1 VSALRLLAALA
12 LLLAP
17 AAVLA
22 QATASPYTSATRYDA
37 AGRVTG
43 TIAPEPNGNTPPHY
57 AAVRNSYDPAGQLIR
72 VETGE
77 LAVWPSEAVA
87 PASWGGFTILQTV
100 LTRYDATSH
109 KTRELLV
116 ASGAVQTAT
125 QYSYDVAG
133 RLECTAVRMNQATF
147 PAADGSGGT
156 LPVTAGGLDA
166 ACSQSGGAVADR
178 ITRAIYDAA
187 GQRLQVRQGVGT
199 SDEGTEATWA
209 YNANGQVTDVIDG
222 NGNRAALHYDAY
234 GRQDCWIF
242 PSTTLPIGFN
252 DSSPTN
258 ALNSAGQAS
267 GDCVTTG
274 DYERYGYDPNGNRT
288 TLRKR
293 DGATAGSS
301 YNGTITYQYD
311 ALNRMTAKLVPE
323 RSSGSQALA
332 AAQTRD
338 VYYSYDLRNLQL
350 SARFDSQSGEGVTNT
365 YDGFGRLVSGS
376 TNMGGTT
383 RTLAYAYDADGNR
396 TYITHPGGYV
406 FRTYYDL
413 RDRAI
418 LGREGDSGRFLAGF
432 SFDPL
437 GRILARSNKLG
448 DAGYTSYAYGP
459 EGGLSYLNH
468 DLSGAGGDYSISLTR
483 NRAGGIASLTRAND
497 AYAWTRHH
505 AMSLGYTANGLN
517 QYSQITSAGYAATNP
532 TYDANGNL
540 VSDGGTNYIYD
551 VENRLVSASGQ
562 DHNGTLV
569 YDPLGRL
576 FQVSSASTGTTQF
589 LYDGDALVAEYNGAG
604 AVTERYVHGA
614 GADVPLAWYH
624 GADLSDLRFLQG
636 DERGSIIAVAS
647 GNTGADGAPLALN
660 TYDEYG
666 IPGVANSGRFQ
677 YTGQAW
683 LPELGM
689 YYYKARIYSP
699 TLGRFMQTD
708 PVGYADQFNLYAY
721 VGDDPVNR
729 ADPTGSTCQ
738 AAGEIEGKT
747 QYDCHIDSVAIVR
760 NGRVVGTRPPNATER
775 RMFAGFNARYSAAVT
790 RLMNGPD
797 RHVRVP
803 SIRGGRGSFETTSR
817 TAGEAMKSREFIYS
831 EAGGTNGS
839 IMGTQGG
846 IGIDGVDGLARS
858 YVFSGGLSAATQAR
872 IVHEGGMHGTREEA
886 RGGLQ
891 TPNKPLNDFDH
902 ERQYDGPACIM
913 LGGSPC

>member
-17 AAVLA
+17 AAVFA
-22 QATASPYTSATRYDA
+22 QASASPYTSATRYDA

-77 LAVWPSEAVA
+77 LSIWPSEAVA
-87 PASWGGFTILQTV
+87 PASWSGFTILQTV
-100 LTRYDATSH
+100 RTRYDATGH

-125 QYSYDVAG
+125 QYSYDLAG
-133 RLECTAVRMNQATF
+133 RLECTAVRMNLSTF
-147 PAADGSGGT
+147 PAADGTGGT
-156 LPVTAGGLDA
+156 LPAGSDA
-166 ACSQSGGAVADR
+166 ACNQNGGAIADR
-178 ITRAIYDAA
+178 ITRTIYDAV
-187 GQRLQVRQGVGT
+187 GQRLQLREGVGT
-199 SDEGTEATWA
+199 GDQGTEATWD
-209 YNANGQVTDVIDG
+209 YNANGQITTVIDG

-242 PSTTLPIGFN
+242 PSTTRPTAFN
-252 DSSPTN
+252 DSTPAS
-258 ALNSAGQAS
+258 ALAGAGAVS

-274 DYERYGYDPNGNRT
+274 DYERYDYDPNGNRT
-288 TLRKR
+288 SLRKR
-293 DGATAGSS
+293 DGSVLG
-301 YNGTITYQYD
+301 YTYD
-311 ALNRMTAKLVPE
+311 TLNRMTLKTVPE
-323 RSSGSQALA
+323 RTSGSQALT

-350 SARFDSQSGEGVTNT
+350 SARFDSQSGEGITNS
-365 YDGFGRLVSGS
+365 YDGFGRLVSSS
-376 TNMGGTT
+376 TNMGGTA
-383 RTLAYAYDADGNR
+383 RTLTYAYDADGNR
-396 TYITHPGGYV
+396 TYITHPGGYA

-532 TYDANGNL
+532 TYDANGSL

-551 VENRLVSASGQ
+551 IENRLVSASGE
-562 DHNGTLV
+562 HNGSLV

-576 FQVSSASTGTTQF
+576 FQVSSASTGTTRF

-624 GADLSDLRFLQG
+624 GPDLSDLRFLQG
-636 DERGSIIAVAS
+636 DERGSIVAVAS

-708 PVGYADQFNLYAY
+708 PIGYADQFNLYDY

-729 ADPTGSTCQ
+729 TDPDGRQILEDRERDSNGVRGWKQVARDTIMAGAAAATS
-738 AAGEIEGKT
+738 AAGKVLAVFQFAPALGEGAA
-747 QYDCHIDSVAIVR
+747 VAIT
-760 NGRVVGTRPPNATER
+760 GRVALAAAP
-775 RMFAGFNARYSAAVT
+775 MIARVMPQAVARIAPRVTVTLGNRVILPRAAQVIAST
-790 RLMNGPD
+790 AQAE
-797 RHVRVP
+797 RVP
-803 SIRGGRGSFETTSR
+803 GYVGGAQGVARVLRGDPLPQTVGQR
-817 TAGEAMKSREFIYS
+817 AMEF
-831 EAGGTNGS
+831 
-839 IMGTQGG
+839 
-846 IGIDGVDGLARS
+846 AR
-858 YVFSGGLSAATQAR
+858 FALRAIAPFLP
-872 IVHEGGMHGTREEA
+872 E
-886 RGGLQ
+886 L
-891 TPNKPLNDFDH
+891 P
-902 ERQYDGPACIM
+902 
-913 LGGSPC
+913 